1 MHLPHRQ
8 SDLMT
13 ALALQ
18 LQESTTHLLASSTSV
33 RGPLTL
39 SHSQDRLAGQP
50 EGLVYVVTQVQPYYR
65 QGAKMVLHL
74 EPGDLL
80 GVSDA
85 MGFDA
90 GQYGTEAPV
99 TLEPYALTHLL
110 EWAAQSPDQGKIWTR
125 YLVCMARVYR
135 AALAQELRAG

>member
-13 ALALQ
+13 DLALQ
-18 LQESTTHLLASSTSV
+18 LQESTTHLLARLTPV
-33 RGPLTL
+33 VAPLTL
-39 SHSQDRLAGQP
+39 SSNQDLRAGQP
-50 EGLVYVVTQVQPYYR
+50 AGQVYLVTQGQPYYR

-90 GQYGTEAPV
+90 GQYRSEEHTSELQSRGHLV
-99 TLEPYALTHLL
+99 CRLLL
-110 EWAAQSPDQGKIWTR
+110 EKKKETTSAH
-125 YLVCMARVYR
+125 
-135 AALAQELRAG
+135 